1 MEYSSRAGL
10 DCPCRNA
17 ADRLTS
23 CLAAIDRA
31 ARSSHRGGQGFE
43 SPQLHPAQ
51 RRCPDLRH
59 RLSHAR
65 VSRRSADSCPD
76 PLELQPDRQL
86 ALIEVQVFPHEPKY
100 LTAPQTEDQDEHV
113 RRVEHV
119 RGAGNRG
126 RDAIGKLVRRTAIG
140 STKIK

>member
-1 MEYSSRAGL
+1 L
-10 DCPCRNA
+10 
-17 ADRLTS
+17 
-23 CLAAIDRA
+23 
-31 ARSSHRGGQGFE
+31 
-43 SPQLHPAQ
+43 
-51 RRCPDLRH
+51 
-59 RLSHAR
+59 
-65 VSRRSADSCPD
+65 CPD

-100 LTAPQTEDQDEHV
+100 LTAPRTEDQDEHV
-113 RRVEHV
+113 RRVERV